1 MNQSNRKSISGT
13 TKLVILFLVLAALS
27 YLSNLYFDF
36 LWFKSVD
43 YQQVFTTIFFNKII
57 IYALVFVIVFLLF
70 FYNLQ
75 LARKHLSN
83 VDDDPGYETDDSG
96 DIIYLNVD
104 KTPWKQFLN
113 SPAVIWI
120 FIGVSVMAALLI
132 SSMAA
137 DNWLVFQQYFN
148 RVSMGTTDPIF
159 NRDISFY
166 FFDLSF
172 YHLIYGILMSTL
184 VLLTIAIA
192 VVYLLNVNSAVLL
205 GNWLEFS
212 FAKGHLAVLIAAIFG
227 LKAWGYRLNAF
238 DILFSPTG
246 IVFGATYSDIHAR
259 LLAFKVLLIV
269 SLLIAAII
277 LANIFVKRLNWILY
291 GIGAWIAIAII
302 LGGIYPTLVQKLVV
316 QPNEFNKEKTNIEN
330 AIAYT
335 RQAYSLDQATNK
347 EFKIDYNL
355 DIEAPEHQDTLNNVR
370 LWDWQPLQTTY
381 RNLQQLRPY
390 YVFNDVDIDRY
401 TIDGRYR
408 QVMLSTR
415 EIDQEE
421 LPERAKTW
429 INQKLMYTH
438 GYGIVMSPVTEIA
451 EEGFPQFFVQDIPP
465 QFTTDLKVTRPE
477 IYFGEKT
484 DTYVIVNTKQ
494 QEFDYPLGDKNIYST
509 YKGKG
514 GIPIDNYPRRI
525 LFSWVLRDY
534 KMLLSSDVN
543 NNSQILVNRNIEQRV
558 QKIAPYLAFDHDP
571 YMVVDSKGNLFWM
584 LDAYTVSNKYPYSQP
599 FDNYGNNYIRNS
611 VKVTCNAY
619 TGEMKFYVAD
629 DSDPIIKTYAKIFP
643 GIYKPLSEMPED
655 LNAHVRYPED
665 IFSVQAEM
673 YLTFHMTDPWV
684 FYNKE
689 DLWVIPNEIV
699 DNKPQK
705 VEPYYIVMR
714 LPDENKAEYVLMMP
728 FTPKSRPNMVAWMCM
743 RMDNEQYGNMMVYDF
758 PKQETIY
765 GPEQIEARI
774 NQNTEI
780 AQQITLWDQRGARIY
795 RGNLLVIPMGNSIL
809 YVEPLYLQADN
820 GKIPELKRV
829 IAGFGN
835 KIVMEPSL
843 DQALIKLFGEG
854 RPDAPEISDK
864 PVTVEPDADVTL
876 QELAKQARQYYD
888 QAEQRIKDGDWAG
901 YGESLEKLND
911 VLLKLEEGIVQE

>member
-1 MNQSNRKSISGT
+1 MNHSDRKSMSST

-83 VDDDPGYETDDSG
+83 YDDDQGYETDEGG
-96 DIIYLNVD
+96 DVIYLNVD
-104 KTPWKQFLN
+104 KVPWKQFLD

-120 FIGVSVMAALLI
+120 FLGVSIMAALLI

-137 DNWLVFQQYFN
+137 DNWLVFQQYLN
-148 RVSMGTTDPIF
+148 RVAMGTTDPIF

-184 VLLTIAIA
+184 VLLTIATA
-192 VVYLLNVNSAVLL
+192 VVYLLNINSAILL

-212 FAKGHLAVLIAAIFG
+212 FAKGHLTVLIAAIFG

-246 IVFGATYSDIHAR
+246 IVYGATYSDIHAR

-269 SLLIAAII
+269 SLVIAGII
-277 LANIFVKRLNWILY
+277 LANIFIKRLNWILY
-291 GIGAWIAIAII
+291 GIGAWIAIAIV
-302 LGGIYPTLVQKLVV
+302 LGGIYPTLIQQLVV
-316 QPNEFNKEKTNIEN
+316 QPNEFNKEKTYIEN

-347 EFKIDYNL
+347 EFKINYNL
-355 DIEAPEHQDTLNNVR
+355 DIKAPEHQDTLNNVR

-415 EIDQEE
+415 EIEQEE
-421 LPERAKTW
+421 LPEKAKTW

-451 EEGFPQFFVQDIPP
+451 EEGFPQFFIQDIPP
-465 QFTTDLKVTRPE
+465 QFATDLKVTRPE

-484 DTYVIVNTKQ
+484 NTYVIVNTKQ
-494 QEFDYPLGDKNIYST
+494 KEFDYPLGDTNIYST

-514 GIPIDNYPRRI
+514 GIPIDNYPRRV

-534 KMLLSSDVN
+534 KMLLSSVIN
-543 NNSQILVNRNIEQRV
+543 NDSQILVNRNIEQRI

-571 YMVVDSKGNLFWM
+571 YMVVDGKGNLFWM
-584 LDAYTVSNKYPYSQP
+584 LDAYTVSSKYPYSQP
-599 FDNYGNNYIRNS
+599 FDNYGNNYIRNA

-619 TGEMKFYVAD
+619 TGDMKFYVAD

-643 GIYKPLSEMPED
+643 GIYNPLSEMPKD
-655 LNAHVRYPED
+655 LYAHVRYPED

-699 DNKPQK
+699 DDKPQK
-705 VEPYYIVMR
+705 VDPYYIVMR
-714 LPDENKAEYVLMMP
+714 LPDENTAEYVLMMP

-829 IAGFGN
+829 IAGFDK
-835 KIVMEPSL
+835 KIVMEPTL

-854 RPDAPEISDK
+854 RPDAPEIPGK
-864 PVTVEPDADVTL
+864 PVTVDPDADVTL

-911 VLLKLEEGIVQE
+911 VLSKLEESVVQ

>member
-1 MNQSNRKSISGT
+1 MNQSDSKSMSST
-13 TKLVILFLVLAALS
+13 TKLIVLFLVLAALS
-27 YLSNLYFDF
+27 YLTNLYFDF

-43 YQQVFTTIFFNKII
+43 YQQVFTTILFNKII
-57 IYALVFVIVFLLF
+57 IYALVFAIVFLLF

-83 VDDDPGYETDDSG
+83 YDDDQGYETDEGG
-96 DIIYLNVD
+96 DVIYLNVD
-104 KTPWKQFLN
+104 KTPWKQFLD

-120 FIGVSVMAALLI
+120 FIAISILAALLI

-137 DNWLVFQQYFN
+137 DNWMVFQQYLN
-148 RVSMGTTDPIF
+148 RTAMGNTDPIF

-184 VLLTIAIA
+184 VLLTIATA
-192 VVYLLNVNSAVLL
+192 VVYLLNVNSAILL

-246 IVFGATYSDIHAR
+246 IVYGATYSDIHAR
-259 LLAFKVLLIV
+259 LLAFKVLLVV
-269 SLLIAAII
+269 SLVIACII

-291 GIGAWIAIAII
+291 GIGAWIAIAIV
-302 LGGIYPTLVQKLVV
+302 LGGIYPTLIQKLVV
-316 QPNEFNKEKTNIEN
+316 QPNEFNKEKSYIEN

-335 RQAYSLDQATNK
+335 RQAYSLDQAVNK

-355 DIEAPEHQDTLNNVR
+355 NITAPEHQDTLNNVR

-421 LPERAKTW
+421 LPEKAKTW

-451 EEGFPQFFVQDIPP
+451 EEGFPQFFIQDIPP

-484 DTYVIVNTKQ
+484 NTYVIVNTKQ
-494 QEFDYPLGDKNIYST
+494 KEFDYPLGNTNIYSS

-514 GIPIDNYPRRI
+514 GIPIDNYPRRV

-584 LDAYTVSNKYPYSQP
+584 LDAYTVTSKYPYSQP

-619 TGEMKFYVAD
+619 TGEMKFFVAD
-629 DSDPIIKTYAKIFP
+629 YSDPLIKTYAKIFP
-643 GIYKPLSEMPED
+643 GIYSPLSEMSKD
-655 LNAHVRYPED
+655 LYAHVRYPED

-673 YLTFHMTDPWV
+673 YQTFHMTDPWV

-699 DNKPQK
+699 DDKPQK

-714 LPDENKAEYVLMMP
+714 LPDENTAEYVLMMP

-743 RMDNEQYGNMMVYDF
+743 RMDNEQYGNMIVYDF

-829 IAGFGN
+829 IAGFGK

-854 RPDAPEISDK
+854 RPDAPDAPDK
-864 PVTVEPDADVTL
+864 PVTGEPETGVTL

-888 QAEQRIKDGDWAG
+888 QAEQRLKDGDWVG
-901 YGESLEKLND
+901 YGESLDKLND
-911 VLLKLEEGIVQE
+911 ILSKLEISVVQE